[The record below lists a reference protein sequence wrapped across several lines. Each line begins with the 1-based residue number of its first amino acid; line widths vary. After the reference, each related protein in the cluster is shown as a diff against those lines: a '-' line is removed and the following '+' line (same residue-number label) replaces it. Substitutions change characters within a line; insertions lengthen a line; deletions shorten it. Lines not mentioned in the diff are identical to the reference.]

1 MTSAKSARRIGAIV
15 LAAGASK
22 RLGFPK
28 QLVVHD
34 GQPLVRRMA
43 LAAIEAGA
51 GRVVV
56 VLGAHAATIAP
67 VLSELPW
74 VLTVVNRDWAK
85 GLSGSLSVGL
95 HAVFADLSCDAA
107 LVTLADQPFVDA
119 TALGRL
125 IKAFDD
131 KHRIV
136 ASGYDDTVGVPA
148 VFGREYHADLVQ
160 LTGDTGAGSWM
171 RSRLQDVTR
180 IPLRSAAVDIDGPS
194 DVARFI
200 LPA

>member
-1 MTSAKSARRIGAIV
+1 MIRPKSGPSIGAIV

-28 QLVVHD
+28 QLVVHQ

-43 LAAIEAGA
+43 LAALDAGA

-74 VLTVVNRDWAK
+74 VLTVFNREWTK
-85 GLSGSLSVGL
+85 GLSSSLSVGL
-95 HAVFADLSCDAA
+95 HAVFANPSCDAA

-119 TALGRL
+119 AALRRL

-136 ASGYDDTVGVPA
+136 ASGYDDTLGVPA
-148 VFGREYHADLVQ
+148 LFGREFRGDLMQ
-160 LTGDTGAGSWM
+160 LTGDAGAGSWL
-171 RSRLQDVTR
+171 RSRQNEVTR
-180 IPLRSAAVDIDGPS
+180 IPLRAAALDIDKSS
-194 DVARFI
+194 DVAR
-200 LPA
+200 LTR